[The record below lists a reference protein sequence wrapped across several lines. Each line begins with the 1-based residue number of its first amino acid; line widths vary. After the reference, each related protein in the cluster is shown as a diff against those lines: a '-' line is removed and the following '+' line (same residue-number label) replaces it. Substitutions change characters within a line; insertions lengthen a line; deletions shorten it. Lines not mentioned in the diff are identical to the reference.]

1 MLRYNVNFKMLQSSK
16 CFHVFLFGHSV
27 LWVVS
32 FSKFLKFDVSVKYT
46 TTGHLTYKW
55 LCLLYFLLV
64 MHIFEIFFTVVSNYK
79 YNEGVFVVTTT
90 GSFSHRDLS
99 ANYKENLTLSGFG

>member
-1 MLRYNVNFKMLQSSK
+1 
-16 CFHVFLFGHSV
+16 
-27 LWVVS
+27 
-32 FSKFLKFDVSVKYT
+32 
-46 TTGHLTYKW
+46 
-55 LCLLYFLLV
+55 